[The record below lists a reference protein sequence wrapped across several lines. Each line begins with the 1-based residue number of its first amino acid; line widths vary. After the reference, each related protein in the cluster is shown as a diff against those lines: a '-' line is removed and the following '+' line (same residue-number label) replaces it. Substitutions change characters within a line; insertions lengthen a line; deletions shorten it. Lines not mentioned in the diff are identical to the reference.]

1 MKHALKRKEPGPG
14 GMLVCSFIFHV
25 AIFLVITQF
34 NFLPG
39 LHTDNSPVYYV
50 DVVNLPV
57 ASPQAGLPTG
67 GADVASPPVA
77 EPPPPTAPPQMKL
90 PAAKPAPPATGKK
103 QQKVSSTTATA
114 QEFEERLAKL
124 EQDADAQ
131 HQAAALEAA
140 RRRAAGTGKGPVG
153 MPGATGK
160 EAGSDYSSY
169 IRSRL
174 EDAFRQEDVFK
185 PDRNKVV
192 VVTLSIGRT
201 GKIVGKRFERSSS
214 DIMFNNAVERAINR
228 AERDFRPPPGGGTFE
243 HGFVFKPQGVGK
255 N

>member
-1 MKHALKRKEPGPG
+1 
-14 GMLVCSFIFHV
+14 MLVCSFLCHAV
-25 AIFLVITQF
+25 IFLIATNL

-57 ASPQAGLPTG
+57 ANPQAGSPAG
-67 GADVASPPVA
+67 GTASAPPAV
-77 EPPPPTAPPQMKL
+77 EPPPQIKEPSQMKL
-90 PAAKPAPPATGKK
+90 PAVKPAPKAAGK
-103 QQKVSSTTATA
+103 QQAKLSPGTETA

-124 EQDADAQ
+124 ERDTEAR

-140 RRRAAGTGKGPVG
+140 RRRATGAGRGQAG
-153 MPGATGK
+153 MPGATGT
-160 EAGSDYSSY
+160 EAGSDYASY

-174 EDAFRQEDVFK
+174 EDAFRQEDIFT

-192 VVTLSIGRT
+192 EVRLTIGRT
-201 GKIVGKRFERSSS
+201 GRIIGKRYDRSSS
-214 DIMFNNAVERAINR
+214 DMMFNNAVERAISR

>member
-1 MKHALKRKEPGPG
+1 MKRALKRKEPGPG
-14 GMLVCSFIFHV
+14 GMLVCSFMFHA
-25 AIFLVITQF
+25 AIFLIITQF

-39 LHTDNSPVYYV
+39 LHADNAPVYYV

-57 ASPQAGLPTG
+57 ASPQAGLPAG
-67 GADVASPPVA
+67 GAEAVAPPVT
-77 EPPPPTAPPQMKL
+77 EPTPPTAEPQMKL
-90 PAAKPAPPATGKK
+90 PSKPAPPAAGK
-103 QQKVSSTTATA
+103 QQPRQSSSTATDR
-114 QEFEERLAKL
+114 EFEEGLAKL
-124 EQDADAQ
+124 ARESEAR

-140 RRRAAGTGKGPVG
+140 RRRAAGAGKGPAG
-153 MPGATGK
+153 MPGATGT
-160 EAGSDYSSY
+160 EAGSDYASY

-192 VVTLSIGRT
+192 EVRLTIGRS
-201 GKIVGKRFERSSS
+201 GKIIGKRFERSSS
-214 DIMFNNAVERAINR
+214 DIMFNNAVERAISR
-228 AERDFRPPPGGGTFE
+228 AEPEFRPPPGGGTFE